1 MKCVCG
7 GGGGVGEREK
17 PLFASL
23 ETDRLK
29 QSKHQGT
36 VLVSFG

>member
-1 MKCVCG
+1 MKREG
-7 GGGGVGEREK
+7 GGGGGDAVV
-17 PLFASL
+17 ASL